1 MSTYMEEYKSKLI
14 TAEKAAQLVQSD
26 DLIEYGAFNTKP
38 VDFDI
43 ALGKRAGDGL
53 ERVAVRGSG
62 TVPPIPQVIQKD
74 PLGKTFQYYNWY
86 YSAIDRAAAEHGL
99 CNYVT
104 VNYHEALS
112 MFGNTNYYHTWPDIW
127 VSQVTP
133 MDANGCFNFGIGNS
147 HSRVCALF
155 NRRLA
160 IVEINENLPYCPGGN
175 SEYVHISEVD
185 YIIEGS
191 NTSIFCAPP
200 AEAATP
206 EEEKIANY
214 ILEEIHDGCLIQLG
228 IGSMPNLLG
237 QKIAQSG
244 LKELGVQTEMFS
256 DCYVDMYKHGCITN
270 RKKAFDLDKST
281 YTFCL
286 GTQETYDFLD
296 HNPRCASVSCEY
308 SNNPI
313 AISQHENVI
322 AINNIIELDLLSQVS
337 SETNGLR
344 QISGIGGQ
352 HDWTFGAFHSKG
364 GKGFLA
370 FTSTYKDKDG
380 NVQSRIKPL
389 LTTGSIVSITRPSV
403 HYLVTENGIVN
414 MKSRSAWA
422 RTEAIINLAHPDFR
436 DDLLKS
442 AKEMGIWS
450 RTNRNPF

>member
-53 ERVAVRGSG
+53 QRVSVRGSG
-62 TVPPIPQVIQKD
+62 TVPPIPQIIQMD
-74 PLGKTFQYYNWY
+74 PKGETFQYYNWY
-86 YSAIDRAAAEHGL
+86 YTALDRAAAEHGL

-112 MFGNTNYYHTWPDIW
+112 MFGNEKYYHTWPDIW
-127 VSQVTP
+127 IAQVTP
-133 MDANGCFNFGIGNS
+133 MDNNGCFNFGIGNS
-147 HSRVCALF
+147 HSRSCALF

-160 IVEINENLPYCPGGN
+160 IVEVNENLPYCPGGN
-175 SEYVHISEVD
+175 AEYVHISEID

-191 NTSIFCAPP
+191 NSPIFCSPP
-200 AEAATP
+200 ADPASP

-214 ILEEIHDGCLIQLG
+214 IMEEIHDGCLIQLG

-237 QKIAQSG
+237 NKIAHSG
-244 LKELGVQTEMFS
+244 LKDLGVQTEMFS
-256 DCYVDMYKHGCITN
+256 DCYVEMYKHGCITN

-286 GTQETYDFLD
+286 GTQETYDFLNG
-296 HNPRCASVSCEY
+296 NPRCASVSCEY

-313 AISQHENVI
+313 AIAQHENVI
-322 AINNIIELDLLSQVS
+322 SINNIIELDLLSQVS

-352 HDWTFGAFHSKG
+352 MDWTFGAFHSKG
-364 GKGFLA
+364 GKGILA

-380 NVQSRIKPL
+380 NLKSRIKPL
-389 LTTGSIVSITRPSV
+389 LTTGSIVSVTRPSV

-414 MKSRSAWA
+414 MKSKSAWA
-422 RTEAIINLAHPDFR
+422 RTEAVINLAHPEFR

-450 RTNRNPF
+450 RTNRNPC